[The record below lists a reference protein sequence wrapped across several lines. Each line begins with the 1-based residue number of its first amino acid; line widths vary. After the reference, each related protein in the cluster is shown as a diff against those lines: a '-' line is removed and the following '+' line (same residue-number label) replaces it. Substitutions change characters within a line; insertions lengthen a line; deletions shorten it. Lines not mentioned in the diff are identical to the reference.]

1 MGKFNR
7 MSVERQEENL
17 KARIKTLQSRKG
29 WNNKHLDGRGNYN
42 SVKVEF
48 DATMRQ
54 VSKWL
59 AEHPERKPDFFG
71 DWYKPTKPRIL
82 AGKKKSR

>member
-7 MSVERQEENL
+7 MSVEKQEENL

-29 WNNKHLDGRGNYN
+29 WNDKHRDPRGNYN
-42 SVKVEF
+42 KVKVEF
-48 DATMRQ
+48 DATMGQ

-59 AEHPERKPDFFG
+59 AEHPERKSDFFG
-71 DWYKPTKPRIL
+71 DWYKPTKRRIL
-82 AGKKKSR
+82 AGKKKA